1 MSFAVSAFLDAV
13 RLFFRRIWPGAN
25 SWSPEFSIFLF
36 FEFSGFY
43 LILFHLIRDHLQPC
57 DEVPVDDCATLAFV
71 LQKPFTVVSDIIPLA
86 VLLAL
91 KHIIRKSEIV
101 GILLRNFL
109 RGIVT
114 TLYSHWGRFPR
125 GDLKPKGVFI
135 FSNFP
140 LLQILKT
147 ADFGNV
153 HRCRI

>member
-1 MSFAVSAFLDAV
+1 MVTGVF
-13 RLFFRRIWPGAN
+13 
-25 SWSPEFSIFLF
+25 EFSRFK
-36 FEFSGFY
+36 FSGFY

-57 DEVPVDDCATLAFV
+57 DEVPVDDCPTFAFV

-91 KHIIRKSEIV
+91 KHTISKGEIV
-101 GILLRNFL
+101 GIFWRIFL

-147 ADFGNV
+147 AEFGNV
-153 HRCRI
+153 HRCSRRQLTRPACLRILS